1 MEQFLIFVCSTDKNC
16 SLLFFA
22 ILIPTSGNTTNNA
35 KFIERVLCG
44 RENFEEGRQIFKF
57 RFYSLGK
64 WVTVEVDD
72 KLPTKIYE
80 QKSEDCLQKN

>member
-1 MEQFLIFVCSTDKNC
+1 M
-16 SLLFFA
+16 
-22 ILIPTSGNTTNNA
+22 
-35 KFIERVLCG
+35 LCG
-44 RENFEEGRQIFKF
+44 RENFEQGRQIFKF

-80 QKSEDCLQKN
+80 RKSEDLFQKKIEKFWSKIAANACRFGLHPRG